1 VTDRTAIHALTL
13 ALADRYR
20 IERELGAGGMA
31 TVYLAH
37 DLRHG
42 RTVAIKVLRPQLVSS
57 LGAERFLRE
66 VKTGDAAG
74 ARRILRA
81 MDNGQ
86 RLAQRAVV
94 LAALGDRDSMYVLFE
109 RAIDAKDPDALW
121 FLNAIPSL
129 RPLRHEPRYQ
139 RLLERMGL
147 PKEWRGE

>member
-1 VTDRTAIHALTL
+1 
-13 ALADRYR
+13 
-20 IERELGAGGMA
+20 
-31 TVYLAH
+31 
-37 DLRHG
+37 
-42 RTVAIKVLRPQLVSS
+42 
-57 LGAERFLRE
+57 
-66 VKTGDAAG
+66 
-74 ARRILRA
+74 

-109 RAIDAKDPDALW
+109 RAIDVKDPDALW

-129 RPLRHEPRYQ
+129 RPFRHEPRYQ